1 MDRISNAITI
11 LIRGYQQWVGPA
23 LPTACRFFPTCS
35 EYAIGTLARHG
46 LVRGLGLTIW
56 RLLRC
61 HPYHPGGL
69 DPVP

>member
-11 LIRGYQQWVGPA
+11 LICGYQRWVGPA

-35 EYAIGTLARHG
+35 EYAIGALARHG
-46 LVRGLGLTIW
+46 LVRGLGLMIW

>member
-1 MDRISNAITI
+1 RHG
-11 LIRGYQQWVGPA
+11 LIRG
-23 LPTACRFFPTCS
+23 LK
-35 EYAIGTLARHG
+35 LA
-46 LVRGLGLTIW
+46 IW